1 MTEIREDW
9 DIDENGKRFSWRYE
23 YSSKSGLLKREI
35 STIGTEYKQ
44 IQYYQYDSQGRLKH
58 IFSYGFDGIS
68 FPSIQAIHQQ
78 KTGRKLSVD
87 EEIITYDTCLCYLDN
102 RIIVGSGTMYY
113 SEELNQK
120 KLWPYALRM
129 MSPYYF
135 MEHWY
140 LNRPAYLTKM
150 IERYEEALKIQE
162 LSPLCPKA
170 KLVHRVE
177 LSSSLFPDTLPRIP
191 QSFKKEVK
199 SIFETMSCKCSASG
213 ANIHPEPK

>member
-23 YSSKSGLLKREI
+23 YSSKNGLLKKEI

-44 IQYYQYDSQGRLKH
+44 IHYYQYDLQGRLKH
-58 IFSYGFDGIS
+58 VFSYSFDRIS
-68 FPSIQAIHQQ
+68 FLVIQAKHQQ
-78 KTGRKLSVD
+78 ETGRKLTVD
-87 EEIITYDTCLCYLDN
+87 DEIITYDTCHCYLDN

-113 SEELNQK
+113 SEVLNQK
-120 KLWPYALRM
+120 KLFPYTLRL
-129 MSPYYF
+129 MSPYYI
-135 MEHWY
+135 MEKWY

-150 IERYEEALKIQE
+150 IERYEEALKKQD

-177 LSSSLFPDTLPRIP
+177 LSTSLFPDTLPKIP

-199 SIFETMSCKCSASG
+199 AIFETMSCKCCTSD
-213 ANIHPEPK
+213 ANIHS